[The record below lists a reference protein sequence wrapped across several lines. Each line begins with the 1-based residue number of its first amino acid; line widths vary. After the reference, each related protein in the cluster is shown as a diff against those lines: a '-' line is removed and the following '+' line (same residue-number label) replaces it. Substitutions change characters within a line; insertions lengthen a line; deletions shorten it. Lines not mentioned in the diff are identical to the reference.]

1 MMNLETG
8 HCSAWYA
15 SVDLPELMSLLS
27 ATICMFTCWR
37 RAGGGGKSLHQ
48 GCGAERD
55 GFQLVLSQ
63 SAMRMHSFRSL
74 TRAAVDH
81 YLNLCSDI
89 AYLHVQLQ
97 VVLSEQCTDVSVNG
111 LTFC

>member
-1 MMNLETG
+1 MMDLETG

-15 SVDLPELMSLLS
+15 SVNLPELMSSFSNSLHVYLQEE
-27 ATICMFTCWR
+27 
-37 RAGGGGKSLHQ
+37 GGRGESLHQ

-81 YLNLCSDI
+81 YLNLSSDI